1 MAPRGKRTQLWKKSK
16 DLDVLDN
23 EFEAKK
29 DDFKITPE
37 ELSKTMEMGGQTDRY
52 EKIQPDKP
60 KVTEELIGA
69 QIKQLWEFNE
79 LDGNKVNQWCKGTV
93 VAINKVNK
101 LHIQWEEYTLHT

>member
-1 MAPRGKRTQLWKKSK
+1 MMCIWHGLIMGGISQENNQEINSQTMFYLLRARRISPPDPKVNFPPRGKRTQLWKKSK

-29 DDFKITPE
+29 DDFKITSE

-60 KVTEELIGA
+60 NVNEEI
-69 QIKQLWEFNE
+69 I
-79 LDGNKVNQWCKGTV
+79 
-93 VAINKVNK
+93 
-101 LHIQWEEYTLHT
+101 